1 MTRLEKLR
9 NLGIMAHVDAGKTTA
24 TERIL
29 FYTGKTHKLGNVDD
43 GNTIMDTDPQESSKG
58 ITIHSAAITTEW
70 EYDSEKYQVNI
81 IDTPGHV
88 DFTAEVERSLRVLDG
103 AVALFCA
110 RSGVEPQSETVW
122 RQANRYGVPRV
133 CFVNKMDRDGADF
146 FAVVNAIE
154 DMLGAKVVPV
164 QIPVGAEKEFSGV
177 IDLIAQKYLVWY
189 AADKGKTWKAIDI
202 PPEMVPEAQR
212 WRELMIEKVAEH
224 DLDLMERWFDDAGS
238 ITNEELI
245 AAIRRT
251 TLNLNLYPVLCGS
264 AYHNQG
270 IQPLLDAVIRYLPS
284 PEDLVSVRGT
294 DPETDEEVTRPMTTD
309 APFAGLAFKVLS
321 DRYVGKMTLVRV
333 YSGELS
339 SGQSLLNMRTGEK
352 VRVNRILRI
361 LSDKYE
367 PLESAKA
374 GEICA
379 LVGLKDVRTG
389 DTLCAEEHPILLESM
404 QFPEPV
410 IGFAVEPVSGQDA
423 KRFGLVLRKMQD
435 EDPTLRVFVDPQ
447 TQQTILRGMGELH
460 LEVVLERIR
469 TDHNLELNQGKPSVA
484 YKEAIVSTVTHRE
497 TLKKQGGGPGHF
509 AIIEFEMGPRSD
521 GKTGLEFID
530 EVRGGAIPK
539 SFIPSVEK
547 GFRAAMESGILA
559 GYPVEGLRVRLFDG
573 QIHEQ
578 DSSALDF
585 EHVAKF
591 AFREAAQ
598 KAGAIL
604 LEPMMDVEVQTPE
617 DYTGAVTGDLN
628 RRRGMLT
635 GIERKG
641 VWQVIKGEAPLEQ
654 LFGYVT
660 DLRTLS
666 AGRASA
672 SLRFARYAQVPTG
685 VQATVLG

>member
-24 TERIL
+24 TERML
-29 FYTGKTHKLGNVDD
+29 FYTGMTHKLGNVDD
-43 GNTIMDTDPQESSKG
+43 GNTIMDTDPQESKKG

-70 EYDSEKYQVNI
+70 TFNDVNYQVNI

-122 RQANRYGVPRV
+122 RQADRYGVPRV

-146 FAVVNAIE
+146 FKVVHDIHE
-154 DMLGAKVVPV
+154 MLGAEVVPV
-164 QIPVGAEKEFSGV
+164 QIPVGSEKAFSGV
-177 IDLIAQKYLVWY
+177 IDLIAEKYLVWNQE
-189 AADKGKTWKAIDI
+189 KQGKTWQELEI
-202 PPEMVPEAQR
+202 PPEHRAEAEK
-212 WRELMIEKVAEH
+212 WRKHLFEKVAEH
-224 DLDLMERWFDDAGS
+224 DIELMERWFEDS
-238 ITNEELI
+238 ESLTNEELVQ
-245 AAIRRT
+245 ALRRT
-251 TLNLNLYPVLCGS
+251 TLDMNIFPVLCGA

-270 IQPLLDAVIRYLPS
+270 IQPLLDAVIQYLPS
-284 PEDLVSVRGT
+284 PEDLISVRGT
-294 DPETDEEVTRPMTTD
+294 DPETGEEILREMQVD
-309 APFAGLAFKVLS
+309 APFSGLAFKVLS

-333 YSGELS
+333 YSGQLT
-339 SGQSLLNMRTGEK
+339 SGQALLNMRTGEK

-361 LSDKYE
+361 HSAKYE
-367 PLESAKA
+367 PLEAGKA

-389 DTLCAEEHPILLESM
+389 DTLCAVDAPIVLESM

-410 IGFAVEPVSGQDA
+410 IGLAVEPVAGQDA
-423 KRFGLVLRKMQD
+423 KRFGLVLRKLQD
-435 EDPTLRVFVDPQ
+435 EDPTLRVVVDPQ
-447 TQQTILRGMGELH
+447 TQQTVLRGMGELH

-469 TDHNLELNQGKPSVA
+469 TEHDLALNQGQPSVA
-484 YKEAIVSTVTHRE
+484 YKETLVNTVVHRQQ
-497 TLKKQGGGPGHF
+497 LKKQGGGPGHF

-521 GKTGLEFID
+521 GKSGLLFED
-530 EVRGGAIPK
+530 EVRGGSIPK
-539 SFIPSVEK
+539 AFIPSVKK
-547 GFRAAMESGILA
+547 GFEAAMQTGILA
-559 GYPVEGLRVRLFDG
+559 GYPVEGLYVRLFDG
-573 QIHEQ
+573 KIHAE

-585 EHVAKF
+585 EHVAKIG
-591 AFREAAQ
+591 FREAAE
-598 KAGAIL
+598 KAGAVL
-604 LEPMMDVEVQTPE
+604 LEPVMEVEVQTPE
-617 DYTGAVTGDLN
+617 AHTGAITGDLN

-641 VWQVIKGEAPLEQ
+641 VWQVVKAEAPLER

-660 DLRTLS
+660 TLRTIS

-672 SLRFARYAQVPTG
+672 SLKFMRYAKVPVTVQTG
-685 VQATVLG
+685 ILA